1 MNVDFV
7 TTEMLPLA
15 YDIPLATDEGL
26 MGEVASGSSA
36 ALTELYD
43 RYVRSCF
50 GLALKI
56 VRDPS
61 GAEEVVQE
69 VFLKLWT
76 NPCLFSSERGKFK
89 SWLLTL
95 VHNRAVDRL
104 RRLKRG
110 SDHASLPLYGESD
123 SQQTLVDVVLDD
135 GPGPYEQVW
144 SSEKSQIVRGK
155 LDELSEPHRQMLVM
169 AYFEGLTQREIAE
182 RLRQPIGTV
191 KTRTRAA
198 LTQMRNMLAG
208 KGLIGE
214 LE

>member
-1 MNVDFV
+1 MNVDLV
-7 TTEMLPLA
+7 TTDIFPLA
-15 YDIPLATDEGL
+15 YEIPLATDEGL
-26 MGEVASGSSA
+26 MSDVAAGSSA

-56 VRDPS
+56 LHDPS

-76 NPCLFSSERGKFK
+76 NPLLFSSERGKFK

-110 SDHASLPLYGESD
+110 SDHTSLPLYGESD
-123 SQQTLVDVVLDD
+123 VSRDAC
-135 GPGPYEQVW
+135 GCSG
-144 SSEKSQIVRGK
+144 R
-155 LDELSEPHRQMLVM
+155 
-169 AYFEGLTQREIAE
+169 
-182 RLRQPIGTV
+182 
-191 KTRTRAA
+191 
-198 LTQMRNMLAG
+198 
-208 KGLIGE
+208 
-214 LE
+214 